1 MGIIDKST
9 YTLKCPNC
17 EIVETLAI
25 LDKGS
30 NWGGS
35 IGKVEALSDIFIQNG
50 KEEDLLSPLL
60 NLQNAKYANN
70 PHLLLHLTEPIS
82 PTAINTFFSRV
93 FKSVLNEKTDY

>member
-35 IGKVEALSDIFIQNG
+35 HWQSGGSFQHFHTEWQG
-50 KEEDLLSPLL
+50 GG
-60 NLQNAKYANN
+60 
-70 PHLLLHLTEPIS
+70 LTEPSLKIAKCKVCQQS
-82 PTAINTFFSRV
+82 ALATS
-93 FKSVLNEKTDY
+93 SY